1 MQQKEE
7 KTTQH
12 ANLPLEA
19 YLQKQQTRALQ
30 FLLPHYTTRTR
41 LKEKKKIAAKIN
53 FSFPSKVVMFCTF
66 QTFQNKHRNQS
77 PNCFA
82 TITNK
87 STLPTL

>member
-41 LKEKKKIAAKIN
+41 LKEKKNCCKNQLLI
-53 FSFPSKVVMFCTF
+53 SFKSGNVL
-66 QTFQNKHRNQS
+66 HL
-77 PNCFA
+77 PNIPKQA
-82 TITNK
+82 
-87 STLPTL
+87 

>member
-12 ANLPLEA
+12 ANLPLKA

-41 LKEKKKIAAKIN
+41 LKEKKKLL
-53 FSFPSKVVMFCTF
+53 
-66 QTFQNKHRNQS
+66 Q
-77 PNCFA
+77 
-82 TITNK
+82 K
-87 STLPTL
+87 STSHFLQKW